1 MAAAEGFRTIK
12 LDDLTFSK
20 HGDLGAG
27 GFGGVR
33 LATHKQWGE
42 VAVKELHD
50 IT

>member
-1 MAAAEGFRTIK
+1 MASEGFRTIT

-20 HGDLGAG
+20 HGNLGAG

-33 LATHKQWGE
+33 LATHKRWGQ
-42 VAVKELHD
+42 VAVKELND

>member
-12 LDDLTFSK
+12 LGDLTFGK
-20 HGDLGAG
+20 VLGAG

-33 LATHKQWGE
+33 LATYKQWGQ
-42 VAVKELHD
+42 VAVKELND

>member
-1 MAAAEGFRTIK
+1 MAAAEGLRTIQ

-20 HGDLGAG
+20 HDNLGAG

-33 LATHKQWGE
+33 LATHKQWGQ
-42 VAVKELHD
+42 VAVKELND